1 MDDQVLGLLERFVS
15 GVERIA
21 AALETISSANAPES
35 PDHRFPLKA
44 YANFD
49 WSTIGAEPIARD
61 QSGPLVVKWNGF
73 TFVRRFADTPKYG
86 KAIMFS
92 RNAGRGEDGNE
103 YHSLVKFSDN
113 MALERLPDNFPQ
125 ARPQPASN
133 QASSEQPEKVTLK
146 RPLTPDEKEHY
157 TQEAM
162 TAENEFLFLTAV
174 QKLHPTYTYD
184 GLATIRKGVC
194 GEGVRKDN
202 AAAQLQAITK
212 YITVR
217 IEQERRVDTAS
228 AHKTAKREAATL
240 YKRLTQGE

>member
-1 MDDQVLGLLERFVS
+1 MDEQLLGLLDRFVN

-44 YANFD
+44 YPNFD
-49 WSTIGAEPIARD
+49 WSAIGAEPIARD

-92 RNAGRGEDGNE
+92 RNAGRSEDGNE

-113 MALERLPDNFPQ
+113 MALDRLPDNFPQ
-125 ARPQPASN
+125 ARPQPTP
-133 QASSEQPEKVTLK
+133 ASSEQPEKVTLT
-146 RPLTPDEKEHY
+146 RPLTQEEKEHY

-194 GEGVRKDN
+194 GEGVGKDN
-202 AAAQLQAITK
+202 AAAQLQAVAK
-212 YITVR
+212 YISVR

>member
-1 MDDQVLGLLERFVS
+1 MNEELLERFVN
-15 GVERIA
+15 GVERLA
-21 AALETISSANAPES
+21 AALETIASANAPES

-44 YANFD
+44 YPNFD
-49 WSTIGAEPIARD
+49 WSAIGAEPIARD
-61 QSGPLVVKWNGF
+61 KSGPLVVKWNGF

-125 ARPQPASN
+125 ARPQPGSPT
-133 QASSEQPEKVTLK
+133 QPTTEEPAKTTLT
-146 RPLTPDEKEHY
+146 RPLDTDVKEHY

-174 QKLHPTYTYD
+174 QKLYPTYTYD

-194 GEGVRKDN
+194 GEGVGKDN
-202 AAAQLQAITK
+202 AAAQLQAIAK
-212 YITVR
+212 YIAVR